1 MTPDE
6 HQRERRA
13 FWDGVCIA
21 LCPPPTPFPQMD
33 ADALLAERDK
43 RFPAPSAI
51 SEPGSVDEL
60 VQWTK
65 RAPAAAPVE
74 AMAGSV
80 GRDVSY
86 DAGYSDGAESV
97 MQGMPTNAELTA
109 LRRKA
114 RLWDAV
120 ASGKVR
126 IDYNLQDTYGAFYGP
141 IGKGKRTDN
150 MDTAE
155 EAVEAAIAA
164 GALK

>member
-43 RFPAPSAI
+43 RFPAPSA
-51 SEPGSVDEL
+51 
-60 VQWTK
+60 
-65 RAPAAAPVE
+65 AAPVE
-74 AMAGSV
+74 PVAKRV
-80 GRDVSY
+80 ELY
-86 DAGYSDGAESV
+86 DAGYDEGYKCGQRDAA
-97 MQGMPTNAELTA
+97 AELA
-109 LRRKA
+109 SLRQKA

-126 IDYNLQDTYGAFYGP
+126 LSVAGRAYCTWALGNEMTSLC
-141 IGKGKRTDN
+141 
-150 MDTAE
+150 DTAE

>member
-43 RFPAPSAI
+43 RFPAP
-51 SEPGSVDEL
+51 
-60 VQWTK
+60 
-65 RAPAAAPVE
+65 AAAPVE
-74 AMAGSV
+74 PV
-80 GRDVSY
+80 VDRYVI
-86 DAGYSDGAESV
+86 GYSDGAEAV
-97 MQGMPTNAELTA
+97 MQGMPTNAELAA
-109 LRRKA
+109 LRQKA

-120 ASGKVR
+120 ASGKLGIYPRDGDFAVHW
-126 IDYNLQDTYGAFYGP
+126 D
-141 IGKGKRTDN
+141 IGYSIRP
-150 MDTAE
+150 TAA
-155 EAVEAAIAA
+155 EAVESAIAQ

>member
-21 LCPPPTPFPQMD
+21 LCPPPTPLPQMD

-43 RFPAPSAI
+43 RFPAPS
-51 SEPGSVDEL
+51 
-60 VQWTK
+60 T
-65 RAPAAAPVE
+65 AAPVE
-74 AMAGSV
+74 AVAKKGTVMLPDSPSSY
-80 GRDVSY
+80 VSS
-86 DAGYSDGAESV
+86 G
-97 MQGMPTNAELTA
+97 ELA
-109 LRRKA
+109 SLRQKA

-120 ASGKVR
+120 ASNVR
-126 IDYNLQDTYGAFYGP
+126 LRKDAPREWIVGSYSLGNPTLPTIFP
-141 IGKGKRTDN
+141 
-150 MDTAE
+150 TAE

>member
-6 HQRERRA
+6 HQRERMRHWSRA
-13 FWDGVCIA
+13 FVSVLSCNTIHASARTGD
-21 LCPPPTPFPQMD
+21 
-33 ADALLAERDK
+33 DALAELDK
-43 RFPAPSAI
+43 RFPAPSA
-51 SEPGSVDEL
+51 
-60 VQWTK
+60 
-65 RAPAAAPVE
+65 AAPVE
-74 AMAGSV
+74 PVAI
-80 GRDVSY
+80 RDTRLRV
-86 DAGYSDGAESV
+86 DIPAAEFAS
-97 MQGMPTNAELTA
+97 
-109 LRRKA
+109 LRQKA

>member
-43 RFPAPSAI
+43 RFPAPSA
-51 SEPGSVDEL
+51 
-60 VQWTK
+60 
-65 RAPAAAPVE
+65 AAPVE
-74 AMAGSV
+74 AAMP
-80 GRDVSY
+80 
-86 DAGYSDGAESV
+86 AEF
-97 MQGMPTNAELTA
+97 AELVF
-109 LRRKA
+109 LRHKA

-120 ASGKVR
+120 ATPQAIRLHQYADGPWFCTWMHGMQTK
-126 IDYNLQDTYGAFYGP
+126 TTGAQES
-141 IGKGKRTDN
+141 
-150 MDTAE
+150 AA

>member
-43 RFPAPSAI
+43 RFPAPSA
-51 SEPGSVDEL
+51 
-60 VQWTK
+60 
-65 RAPAAAPVE
+65 AAPVE
-74 AMAGSV
+74 PVADAVPTETLLAAEYAQGWNKGHAEGVTHGMAHH
-80 GRDVSY
+80 
-86 DAGYSDGAESV
+86 AK
-97 MQGMPTNAELTA
+97 ELA
-109 LRRKA
+109 SLRQKA
-114 RLWDAV
+114 RLWEAV
-120 ASGKVR
+120 ASGKLKLV
-126 IDYNLQDTYGAFYGP
+126 G
-141 IGKGKRTDN
+141 
-150 MDTAE
+150 DTASDPVTWWTSWRGQSCGYKATAA